1 MFLMISRNVNIK
13 QRQYFKFE
21 RHSKSW
27 EPILMR
33 GYPNSYHSIL
43 GLWDGY
49 GRFLNIYDA
58 SSDPD

>member
-1 MFLMISRNVNIK
+1 
-13 QRQYFKFE
+13 
-21 RHSKSW
+21 
-27 EPILMR
+27 MR